1 MSIRNI
7 SPLPEIM
14 PQQASLYHLE
24 KQKIALEQAYN
35 NLKLE
40 FNVAQTDSNYISLH
54 KSGKTTCLT
63 VPKTTSS
70 PRKLSLQ
77 SHHSNNSN
85 YTNSHSTPER
95 FSNIHLETTDS
106 LGLDVLGHDYLD
118 NFGPRSTVTDE
129 KKFRERI
136 LKNQINS
143 QNNISNCSQEERK
156 LKFRGQETFEKVGR
170 YNKVASVPSF
180 RFNENCSLGLGLLNI
195 RNANNS

>member
-24 KQKIALEQAYN
+24 KRKIALEQAFD

-40 FNVAQTDSNYISLH
+40 FSVAQTDSNYISLH
-54 KSGKTTCLT
+54 KSPKNSCLA
-63 VPKTTSS
+63 VPKVTSS

-77 SHHSNNSN
+77 SHHSNNSSYN
-85 YTNSHSTPER
+85 NFHSTPER

-129 KKFRERI
+129 NNFRERI
-136 LKNQINS
+136 FKNQINS
-143 QNNISNCSQEERK
+143 QNYISNCSQEERK
-156 LKFRGQETFEKVGR
+156 SKFRGQETFEKARR

-180 RFNENCSLGLGLLNI
+180 RFNDNCSLGLGLWKI
-195 RNANNS
+195 DNANNS